1 MAGGFPGP
9 PLVLLCLFL
18 SVVLARCLG
27 PLVSKPLSCQHGPVH
42 AAIALILSRSAI
54 HVKTSRLSVLSHPIC
69 PFFTPFFFET
79 LFCYLCWVSFLFLPA
94 MLDFFDPPTAFP
106 FKEARHNTHSNVPFL
121 LQGCLDVF
129 SDLSQHESATLSL
142 SAVRKGESQAQ
153 SNLGCCSWPE
163 CQCPSRVE
171 HLTVKCL
178 EI

>member
-1 MAGGFPGP
+1 MDRKSRRQGD
-9 PLVLLCLFL
+9 LLCCGWWLSRSTSRTPVSFFL

-94 MLDFFDPPTAFP
+94 MLDFLTRLQLFLSRKLGTTRTRMSRFFCKDALMCFQIWAST
-106 FKEARHNTHSNVPFL
+106 RVPL
-121 LQGCLDVF
+121 
-129 SDLSQHESATLSL
+129 
-142 SAVRKGESQAQ
+142 
-153 SNLGCCSWPE
+153 
-163 CQCPSRVE
+163 CPSLQSGKGRARLRV
-171 HLTVKCL
+171 
-178 EI
+178 I